1 MKKTVTANIGNLMF
15 HIDEDAYEL
24 LIKYLTSLKNKYKDT
39 EGHEEII
46 SDIES
51 RVAEILQ
58 TKLSTAKQVINM
70 DDANNVIEIMGKPED
85 FEGDERNDK
94 TEGDDN
100 YRKLYRDDDDKI
112 VAGVCSGIASYFST
126 DPLWVRIAFIVTTLL
141 FSAGL
146 WIYLVLWLIVPKA
159 KTTREKLEMK
169 GKKINI
175 SNIEQ
180 TIKEDIND
188 LKDKIK
194 EFSNEAGDVLK
205 NKKKNRKGADRFFHF
220 IFLIAKYFVKSIG
233 IIIGIL
239 FIFIGVFL
247 LIGFVSSFFNIF
259 PIQIGDGQILLS
271 GITIPE
277 LLNLIYPAPFYIYIS
292 ILGIVFLIATPLI
305 IFVYYGFKLVFGF
318 KYRSKIIGF
327 SSFSLWIIGLVLCLI
342 SGFQIARSFSNKAL
356 VTEKITSSIT
366 AEQKVKLDIQYLEE
380 EKLKFE
386 NEALQLGH
394 LSLTSDSGRNVF
406 MGEPQIEIVDN
417 NRAGE
422 IEILLLYTSRGEN
435 KETAVNNAKGIYY
448 PATINDSIIQLPAY
462 FYIKNNLK
470 WRMQNL
476 KVQVK
481 IPNNNDVI
489 YSKSTREYLEKS
501 GK

>member
-1 MKKTVTANIGNLMF
+1 MKKTVTANIGNLIF
-15 HIDEDAYEL
+15 HLDEDAYEL
-24 LIKYLTSLKNKYKDT
+24 LTRYLTGLKSKYKDT
-39 EGHEEII
+39 QGHEEII

-58 TKLSTAKQVINM
+58 MKLSNAKQVINIE
-70 DDANNVIEIMGKPED
+70 DVNHVIEIMGKPED
-85 FEGDERNDK
+85 FEGGNNVEND
-94 TEGDDN
+94 TDDDK

-112 VAGVCSGIASYFST
+112 VAGVCSGIGAYFST

-141 FSAGL
+141 FSAGI
-146 WIYLVLWLIVPKA
+146 WIYLILWLIVPKA
-159 KTTREKLEMK
+159 KTTKEKLEMR

-175 SNIEQ
+175 SNIEN
-180 TIKEDIND
+180 TIKDDLND
-188 LKDKIK
+188 LK
-194 EFSNEAGDVLK
+194 EFSNDAGDVLK
-205 NKKKNRKGADRFFHF
+205 NKKKNRKGIDKFFHF

-247 LIGFVSSFFNIF
+247 LIGFVSSFFNIVPF
-259 PIQIGDGQILLS
+259 QIGDEQIQLS
-271 GITIPE
+271 GITIPD
-277 LLNLIYPAPFYIYIS
+277 LLNLVYPSPFYIYIS

-305 IFVYYGFKLVFGF
+305 IFVYYGVKLVFGF
-318 KYRSKIIGF
+318 KYRSRIIGF

-356 VTEKITSSIT
+356 VTEKITSSIN
-366 AEQKVKLDIQYLEE
+366 AEQKVKLDINLDEE

-386 NEALQLGH
+386 NDALQLGH
-394 LSLTSDSGRNVF
+394 LYLVSDSGKNVF
-406 MGEPQIEIVDN
+406 MGEPQIEIVN
-417 NRAGE
+417 NSRSSE

-448 PATINDSIIQLPAY
+448 PATINDSIVKLPAY
-462 FYIKNNLK
+462 YYIKNDLK

-481 IPNNNDVI
+481 IPENNDVI
-489 YSKSTREYLEKS
+489 YSKATREYLDKTV
-501 GK
+501 K